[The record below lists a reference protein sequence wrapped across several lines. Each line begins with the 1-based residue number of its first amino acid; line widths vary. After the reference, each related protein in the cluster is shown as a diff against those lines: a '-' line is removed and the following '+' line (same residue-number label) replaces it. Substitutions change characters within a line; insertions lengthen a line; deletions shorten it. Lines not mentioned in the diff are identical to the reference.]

1 MMKILITGGSGFLG
15 TALTQSLK
23 THGVQG
29 DTASVTWVSRSVEKE
44 KTKNIADDVISYDDL
59 ASTNETY
66 DVIINL
72 AGAGIADS
80 RWTDARKQELFD
92 SRLKPTQAVIDYIE
106 RIGNKPK
113 LLISGSAIGWY
124 GIQKENDPTALDE
137 TSPMT
142 KTDFAHEICE
152 AWEQLALTAQD
163 AVTDTVTDAVPVAIV
178 RTGVVIA
185 PEGGMVGRLITP
197 FKMGTGGKLGNG
209 QQIMSWISRTDW
221 VRAVIFIIEQ
231 NLTHT
236 LPTEQIYNL
245 TNPTPISNAAFTDA
259 MGTWLHRPTLMT
271 LPAFVVKTMFG
282 EMSTLLLDGQRVVPT
297 ALLDKGFEFND
308 LTVLDALKS

>member
-1 MMKILITGGSGFLG
+1 MKILITGGSGFLG

-23 THGVQG
+23 THGVKG

-59 ASTNETY
+59 ASTNERY

-80 RWTDARKQELFD
+80 RWTNARKQELFD

-106 RIGNKPK
+106 RMGNKPK

-124 GIQKENDPTALDE
+124 GIQHENDPTALDE
-137 TSPMT
+137 TSPVT
-142 KTDFAHEICE
+142 KTDFAHEICQ
-152 AWEQLALTAQD
+152 AWEQLALTAQG
-163 AVTDTVTDAVPVAIV
+163 VVTDAVPVAIV

-236 LPTEQIYNL
+236 LPPQQIYNL

-259 MGTWLHRPTLMT
+259 MGTWLHRPTVMT
-271 LPAFVVKTMFG
+271 LPAFLVKTMFG

>member
-1 MMKILITGGSGFLG
+1 MMKIHITGGSGFLV

-59 ASTNETY
+59 ASTDQTY

-142 KTDFAHEICE
+142 KTDFAHEICQ
-152 AWEQLALTAQD
+152 AWEQLALTAQG
-163 AVTDTVTDAVPVAIV
+163 VVTDAVPVAIV

-236 LPTEQIYNL
+236 LPTQQIYNL

-259 MGTWLHRPTLMT
+259 MGTWLHRPTLMN

-297 ALLDKGFEFND
+297 ALLDQGFEFND

>member
-23 THGVQG
+23 THGVKG
-29 DTASVTWVSRSVEKE
+29 EIASVTWVSRSVKKE

-124 GIQKENDPTALDE
+124 GIQQENDPTALDE
-137 TSPMT
+137 TSPVT
-142 KTDFAHEICE
+142 KTDFAHEICQ

-236 LPTEQIYNL
+236 LPTQQIYNL

-259 MGTWLHRPTLMT
+259 MGTWLHRPTVMT

-282 EMSTLLLDGQRVVPT
+282 EMSTLLLDGQRVVPKS
-297 ALLDKGFEFND
+297 LLAKRFEFKD
-308 LTVLDALKS
+308 LTVLDALQD

>member
-1 MMKILITGGSGFLG
+1 MKILITGGSGFLG

-23 THGVQG
+23 THGVKG

-59 ASTNETY
+59 ASTNERY

-80 RWTDARKQELFD
+80 RWTNARKQELFD

-106 RIGNKPK
+106 RMGNKPK

-124 GIQKENDPTALDE
+124 GIQHENDPTALDE
-137 TSPMT
+137 TSPVT
-142 KTDFAHEICE
+142 KTDFAHEICQ
-152 AWEQLALTAQD
+152 AWEQLALTAQG
-163 AVTDTVTDAVPVAIV
+163 VVTDAVPVAIV

-236 LPTEQIYNL
+236 LPTQQIYNL

>member
-1 MMKILITGGSGFLG
+1 MMNILITGGSGFLG

-23 THGVQG
+23 THGVKG

-59 ASTNETY
+59 ASTNERY

-80 RWTDARKQELFD
+80 RWTNARKQELFD

-106 RIGNKPK
+106 RMGNKPK

-137 TSPMT
+137 TSPVT
-142 KTDFAHEICE
+142 TTDFAHEICQ

-163 AVTDTVTDAVPVAIV
+163 AVTDAVPVAIV

-236 LPTEQIYNL
+236 LPTQQIYNL

-259 MGTWLHRPTLMT
+259 MGTWLHRPTVMT

>member
-1 MMKILITGGSGFLG
+1 MKILITGGSGFLG

-23 THGVQG
+23 THGVKG

-59 ASTNETY
+59 ASTNERY

-80 RWTDARKQELFD
+80 RWTNARKQELFD

-106 RIGNKPK
+106 RMGNKPK

-124 GIQKENDPTALDE
+124 GIQHENDPTALDE
-137 TSPMT
+137 TSPVT
-142 KTDFAHEICE
+142 KTDFAHEICQ
-152 AWEQLALTAQD
+152 AWEQLALTAQG
-163 AVTDTVTDAVPVAIV
+163 VVTDAVPVAIV

-236 LPTEQIYNL
+236 LPTQQIYNL

-259 MGTWLHRPTLMT
+259 MGTWLHRPTVMT

-297 ALLDKGFEFND
+297 ALLNKGFEFND

>member
-44 KTKNIADDVISYDDL
+44 KTRNIADDVISYDDL

-124 GIQKENDPTALDE
+124 GIQQENDPTALDE
-137 TSPMT
+137 TSPVT
-142 KTDFAHEICE
+142 KTDFAHEICQ

-163 AVTDTVTDAVPVAIV
+163 AVTDAATDAVPVAIV

-209 QQIMSWISRTDW
+209 QQIMSWISRIDW

-236 LPTEQIYNL
+236 LPTQQIYNL
-245 TNPTPISNAAFTDA
+245 THPTPISNAAFTDA

-297 ALLDKGFEFND
+297 ALMDHGFEFND

>member
-1 MMKILITGGSGFLG
+1 MKILITGGSGFLG

-23 THGVQG
+23 THGVKG
-29 DTASVTWVSRSVEKE
+29 DTASVTWISRSVEKE

-80 RWTDARKQELFD
+80 RWTEARKQELFD

-106 RIGNKPK
+106 RMGNKPK

-124 GIQKENDPTALDE
+124 GIQQENDPTALDE
-137 TSPMT
+137 TSPVT
-142 KTDFAHEICE
+142 KTDFAHEICQ
-152 AWEQLALTAQD
+152 AWEQLALTAQGV
-163 AVTDTVTDAVPVAIV
+163 VTDTVPVMIV

-236 LPTEQIYNL
+236 LPTQQIYNL

-259 MGTWLHRPTLMT
+259 MGTWLHRPTVMT
-271 LPAFVVKTMFG
+271 LPAFLVKTMFG

-297 ALLDKGFEFND
+297 ALLDKGFKFND
-308 LTVLDALKS
+308 LTVLDALKR

>member
-1 MMKILITGGSGFLG
+1 MKILITGGSGFLG

-23 THGVQG
+23 THGVKG
-29 DTASVTWVSRSVEKE
+29 EIASVTWVSRSVKKE

-124 GIQKENDPTALDE
+124 GIQQENDPTALDE
-137 TSPMT
+137 TSPVT
-142 KTDFAHEICE
+142 KTDFAHEICQ

-236 LPTEQIYNL
+236 LPTQQIYNL

-259 MGTWLHRPTLMT
+259 MGTWLHRPTVMT

-282 EMSTLLLDGQRVVPT
+282 EMSTLLLDGQRVVPKS
-297 ALLDKGFEFND
+297 LLAKRFEFKD
-308 LTVLDALKS
+308 LTVLDALQD

>member
-1 MMKILITGGSGFLG
+1 MKILITGGSGFLG

-23 THGVQG
+23 THGVKG
-29 DTASVTWVSRSVEKE
+29 ATASVTWVSRSVEKE

-106 RIGNKPK
+106 RMGNKPK

-142 KTDFAHEICE
+142 KTDFAHEICQ
-152 AWEQLALTAQD
+152 AWEQLALTAQ
-163 AVTDTVTDAVPVAIV
+163 DAVPVAIV

-236 LPTEQIYNL
+236 LPTQQIYNL

>member
-1 MMKILITGGSGFLG
+1 MKILITGGSGFLG

-23 THGVQG
+23 THGVKG

-59 ASTNETY
+59 ASTDQTY

-106 RIGNKPK
+106 RVGNKPK

-124 GIQKENDPTALDE
+124 GIQHENDPTALDE

-142 KTDFAHEICE
+142 KTDFAHEICQ
-152 AWEQLALTAQD
+152 AWEQLALTAQ
-163 AVTDTVTDAVPVAIV
+163 DAVPVAIV

-236 LPTEQIYNL
+236 LSTEQIYNL
-245 TNPTPISNAAFTDA
+245 TNPTPITNAAFTDA
-259 MGTWLHRPTLMT
+259 MGTWLHRPTVMT

-308 LTVLDALKS
+308 LTVLDALKR

>member
-23 THGVQG
+23 THGVKG

-59 ASTNETY
+59 ASTDQTY

-80 RWTDARKQELFD
+80 RWTEVRKQELFD

-106 RIGNKPK
+106 RVGNKPK

-142 KTDFAHEICE
+142 KTDFAHEICQ
-152 AWEQLALTAQD
+152 AWEQLALTAQ
-163 AVTDTVTDAVPVAIV
+163 DAVPVAIV

-236 LPTEQIYNL
+236 LPTQQIYNL

-259 MGTWLHRPTLMT
+259 MGTWLHRPTVMT

-297 ALLDKGFEFND
+297 ALLDKGFKFND

>member
-1 MMKILITGGSGFLG
+1 MKILITGGSGFLG

-23 THGVQG
+23 THGVKG

-59 ASTNETY
+59 ASTNERY

-72 AGAGIADS
+72 AGADIADS
-80 RWTDARKQELFD
+80 RWTDARKQELLD

-137 TSPMT
+137 TSPVT
-142 KTDFAHEICE
+142 TTDFAHEICQ
-152 AWEQLALTAQD
+152 AWEQLALTAQ
-163 AVTDTVTDAVPVAIV
+163 DTVTDAVPVAIV

-185 PEGGMVGRLITP
+185 PEGGMVGLLITP

-209 QQIMSWISRTDW
+209 QQIMSWISRSDW

-297 ALLDKGFEFND
+297 ALLDQGFEFND

>member
-1 MMKILITGGSGFLG
+1 MKILITGGSGFLG

-23 THGVQG
+23 THGVKG

-59 ASTNETY
+59 ASTNERY

-72 AGAGIADS
+72 AGADIADS
-80 RWTDARKQELFD
+80 RWTDARKQELLD

-137 TSPMT
+137 TSPVT
-142 KTDFAHEICE
+142 TTDFAHEICQ
-152 AWEQLALTAQD
+152 AWEQLALTAQ
-163 AVTDTVTDAVPVAIV
+163 DTVTDAVPVAIV

-185 PEGGMVGRLITP
+185 PEGGMVGLLITP

-209 QQIMSWISRTDW
+209 QQIMSWISRSDW

-297 ALLDKGFEFND
+297 ALLEKGFEFND

>member
-1 MMKILITGGSGFLG
+1 MKILITGGSGFLG

-23 THGVQG
+23 THGVKG

-59 ASTNETY
+59 ASTNQTY

-92 SRLKPTQAVIDYIE
+92 SRLKLTQAVIDYIE
-106 RIGNKPK
+106 RMGNKPK

-124 GIQKENDPTALDE
+124 GIQKENDPNALDE

-142 KTDFAHEICE
+142 KTDFAHEICQ
-152 AWEQLALTAQD
+152 AWEQLALTAQ
-163 AVTDTVTDAVPVAIV
+163 DTVTDAVPVAIV

-209 QQIMSWISRTDW
+209 KQIMSWISRTDW

-236 LPTEQIYNL
+236 LPTQQIYNL

-259 MGTWLHRPTLMT
+259 MGIWLHRPTVMT

-297 ALLDKGFEFND
+297 ALLDQGFEFND

>member
-23 THGVQG
+23 THGVKG
-29 DTASVTWVSRSVEKE
+29 DTTSVTWVSRSVEKE

-92 SRLKPTQAVIDYIE
+92 SRLKPTQAVIDYIA

-113 LLISGSAIGWY
+113 LFISGSAIGWY
-124 GIQKENDPTALDE
+124 GIQQENDPTALDE

-142 KTDFAHEICE
+142 KTDFAHEICQ
-152 AWEQLALTAQD
+152 AWEQLALTAQ
-163 AVTDTVTDAVPVAIV
+163 DAVPVAIV

-185 PEGGMVGRLITP
+185 PDGGMVGRLITP

-236 LPTEQIYNL
+236 LPTQQIYNL

-259 MGTWLHRPTLMT
+259 MGTWLHRPTVMT

-297 ALLDKGFEFND
+297 ALLNKGFEFND

>member
-1 MMKILITGGSGFLG
+1 MMNILITGGSGFLG

-23 THGVQG
+23 SHGVKG

-44 KTKNIADDVISYDDL
+44 KTKNIADDVISYDDF

-80 RWTDARKQELFD
+80 RWTEARKQDLFD
-92 SRLKPTQAVIDYIE
+92 SRLNPTQAVIDYIE
-106 RIGNKPK
+106 RMDNKPK

-124 GIQKENDPTALDE
+124 GTQKENDPTALDE

-142 KTDFAHEICE
+142 KTDFAHEICR

-163 AVTDTVTDAVPVAIV
+163 TATNAVTDAVPVAIV

-236 LPTEQIYNL
+236 LPNLQIYNL

-259 MGTWLHRPTLMT
+259 MGTWLHRPTVMT

-297 ALLDKGFEFND
+297 ALLNKGFEFND

>member
-59 ASTNETY
+59 ASTNERY

-142 KTDFAHEICE
+142 KTDFAHEICQ

-163 AVTDTVTDAVPVAIV
+163 AVTVAIV

-236 LPTEQIYNL
+236 LPTQQIYNL

-259 MGTWLHRPTLMT
+259 MGTWLHRPTVMT

-297 ALLDKGFEFND
+297 ALLDQGFEFND

>member
-15 TALTQSLK
+15 TTLTQSLK
-23 THGVQG
+23 THGVKG

-59 ASTNETY
+59 ASTNERY

-72 AGAGIADS
+72 AGADIADS
-80 RWTDARKQELFD
+80 RWTDARKQELLD

-137 TSPMT
+137 TSPVT
-142 KTDFAHEICE
+142 TTDFAHEICQ
-152 AWEQLALTAQD
+152 AWEQLALTAQ
-163 AVTDTVTDAVPVAIV
+163 DTVTDAVPVAIV

-185 PEGGMVGRLITP
+185 PEGGMVGLLITP

-209 QQIMSWISRTDW
+209 QQIMSWISRSDW

-297 ALLDKGFEFND
+297 ALLDQGFEFND

>member
-1 MMKILITGGSGFLG
+1 
-15 TALTQSLK
+15 
-23 THGVQG
+23 
-29 DTASVTWVSRSVEKE
+29 
-44 KTKNIADDVISYDDL
+44 
-59 ASTNETY
+59 
-66 DVIINL
+66 
-72 AGAGIADS
+72 
-80 RWTDARKQELFD
+80 
-92 SRLKPTQAVIDYIE
+92 
-106 RIGNKPK
+106 
-113 LLISGSAIGWY
+113 
-124 GIQKENDPTALDE
+124 
-137 TSPMT
+137 
-142 KTDFAHEICE
+142 
-152 AWEQLALTAQD
+152 
-163 AVTDTVTDAVPVAIV
+163 
-178 RTGVVIA
+178 
-185 PEGGMVGRLITP
+185 MVGRLITP

-209 QQIMSWISRTDW
+209 RQIMSWISRIDW

-236 LPTEQIYNL
+236 LPTQQIYNL

>member
-1 MMKILITGGSGFLG
+1 MMNILITGGSGFLG

-23 THGVQG
+23 SHGVKG

-59 ASTNETY
+59 ASTDQTY

-106 RIGNKPK
+106 RMGNKPK

-142 KTDFAHEICE
+142 TTDFAHEICQK
-152 AWEQLALTAQD
+152 WEQLALTAQY
-163 AVTDTVTDAVPVAIV
+163 AVTDAVPVAIV

-185 PEGGMVGRLITP
+185 PEGGMVGRLIIP

-209 QQIMSWISRTDW
+209 QQIMSWISRSDW

-236 LPTEQIYNL
+236 LPTQQIYNL
-245 TNPTPISNAAFTDA
+245 THPTPISNAAFTDA
-259 MGTWLHRPTLMT
+259 MGTWLHRPTVMT

-297 ALLDKGFEFND
+297 ALLNKGFEFND

>member
-1 MMKILITGGSGFLG
+1 M
-15 TALTQSLK
+15 
-23 THGVQG
+23 
-29 DTASVTWVSRSVEKE
+29 
-44 KTKNIADDVISYDDL
+44 
-59 ASTNETY
+59 
-66 DVIINL
+66 
-72 AGAGIADS
+72 
-80 RWTDARKQELFD
+80 FD

-142 KTDFAHEICE
+142 KTDFAHEICQ

-163 AVTDTVTDAVPVAIV
+163 AVTDAVTDAVPVAIV

-209 QQIMSWISRTDW
+209 RQIMSWISRIDW

-236 LPTEQIYNL
+236 LPTQQIYNL

-297 ALLDKGFEFND
+297 ALLDQGFEFND

>member
-29 DTASVTWVSRSVEKE
+29 GTASVTWVSRSVEKE
-44 KTKNIADDVISYDDL
+44 KTKNMADDVISYDDL
-59 ASTNETY
+59 ASTNERY

-124 GIQKENDPTALDE
+124 GIQHENDPTALDE
-137 TSPMT
+137 TSPVT
-142 KTDFAHEICE
+142 KTDFAHEICQ

-163 AVTDTVTDAVPVAIV
+163 AVTDAVTDAVPVAIV
-178 RTGVVIA
+178 RTGMVIA

-236 LPTEQIYNL
+236 LPTQQIYNL

-259 MGTWLHRPTLMT
+259 MGTWLHRPTVMT

-297 ALLDKGFEFND
+297 ALLDQGFEFND

>member
-23 THGVQG
+23 THGVKG
-29 DTASVTWVSRSVEKE
+29 DTTSVTWVSRSVEKE

-92 SRLKPTQAVIDYIE
+92 SRLKPTQAVIDYIA

-113 LLISGSAIGWY
+113 LFISGSAIGWY
-124 GIQKENDPTALDE
+124 GIQQENDPTALDE

-142 KTDFAHEICE
+142 KTDFAHEICQ
-152 AWEQLALTAQD
+152 AWEQLALTAQ
-163 AVTDTVTDAVPVAIV
+163 DAVPVAIV

-209 QQIMSWISRTDW
+209 RQIMSWISRIDW

-236 LPTEQIYNL
+236 LPTQQIYNL

-297 ALLDKGFEFND
+297 ALMDQDFEFND

>member
-1 MMKILITGGSGFLG
+1 LC
-15 TALTQSLK
+15 
-23 THGVQG
+23 
-29 DTASVTWVSRSVEKE
+29 
-44 KTKNIADDVISYDDL
+44 
-59 ASTNETY
+59 
-66 DVIINL
+66 
-72 AGAGIADS
+72 
-80 RWTDARKQELFD
+80 
-92 SRLKPTQAVIDYIE
+92 
-106 RIGNKPK
+106 
-113 LLISGSAIGWY
+113 GSAIGWY

-142 KTDFAHEICE
+142 KTDFAHEICQ

-163 AVTDTVTDAVPVAIV
+163 AATDTVTDAVTDAVPVAIV

-236 LPTEQIYNL
+236 LPTQQIYNL
-245 TNPTPISNAAFTDA
+245 TNPTPISNTAFTDA

>member
-15 TALTQSLK
+15 TALTRSLK
-23 THGVQG
+23 THGVKG
-29 DTASVTWVSRSVEKE
+29 DIASVTWVSCSVEKE

-59 ASTNETY
+59 ASTDQTY

-80 RWTDARKQELFD
+80 RWTNARKQELFD

-106 RIGNKPK
+106 RMGNKPK

-124 GIQKENDPTALDE
+124 GIQQENDPTALDE

-142 KTDFAHEICE
+142 KTDFAHEICQ

-163 AVTDTVTDAVPVAIV
+163 AVTDAVTDAVPVAIV

-209 QQIMSWISRTDW
+209 QQIMSWISRSDW

-236 LPTEQIYNL
+236 LPTQQIYNL

-297 ALLDKGFEFND
+297 ALLDKGFKFND
-308 LTVLDALKS
+308 LTVLDALKR

>member
-23 THGVQG
+23 SHGVKG

-59 ASTNETY
+59 ASSNEAY

-72 AGAGIADS
+72 AGAGIAD
-80 RWTDARKQELFD
+80 FD

-137 TSPMT
+137 TSPVT
-142 KTDFAHEICE
+142 KTDFAHEICQ

-163 AVTDTVTDAVPVAIV
+163 AVPVAIV
-178 RTGVVIA
+178 RTGAVIA
-185 PEGGMVGRLITP
+185 PEGGIVGRLITP

-236 LPTEQIYNL
+236 LPTQQIYNL

-297 ALLDKGFEFND
+297 ALLEKGFEFND

>member
-23 THGVQG
+23 TQGVKG

-124 GIQKENDPTALDE
+124 GIQQENDPTALDE
-137 TSPMT
+137 TSPVT
-142 KTDFAHEICE
+142 KTDFAHEICQK
-152 AWEQLALTAQD
+152 WEQLALTA
-163 AVTDTVTDAVPVAIV
+163 TDAVPVAIV

-236 LPTEQIYNL
+236 LPTQQIYNL
-245 TNPTPISNAAFTDA
+245 TNPTPISNAAFTNA

>member
-1 MMKILITGGSGFLG
+1 MKILITGGSGFLG

-23 THGVQG
+23 THGVKG
-29 DTASVTWVSRSVEKE
+29 DTASVTWASRSVEKE
-44 KTKNIADDVISYDDL
+44 KTRNIADDVISYDDL
-59 ASTNETY
+59 ASTDHTY

-80 RWTDARKQELFD
+80 RWTDGRKQELFD

-142 KTDFAHEICE
+142 KTDFAHEICQ
-152 AWEQLALTAQD
+152 AWEQLALTAQ
-163 AVTDTVTDAVPVAIV
+163 DAVPVAIV

-236 LPTEQIYNL
+236 LPTQQIYNL
-245 TNPTPISNAAFTDA
+245 TNPTPISNTAFTDA

-297 ALLDKGFEFND
+297 ALLNKGFEFND

>member
-23 THGVQG
+23 THGAQG
-29 DTASVTWVSRSVEKE
+29 GTASVTWVSRSVEKE

-80 RWTDARKQELFD
+80 RWTEARKQELFD

-124 GIQKENDPTALDE
+124 GIQKENDQTALDE
-137 TSPMT
+137 TSPVT
-142 KTDFAHEICE
+142 KTDFAHEICQ

-163 AVTDTVTDAVPVAIV
+163 AVIDAVPVAIV

-236 LPTEQIYNL
+236 LPTQQIYNL

-259 MGTWLHRPTLMT
+259 MGTWLHRPTVMT

-297 ALLDKGFEFND
+297 ALLNKGFEFND

>member
-1 MMKILITGGSGFLG
+1 MKILITGGSGFLG

-23 THGVQG
+23 THGVKG

-59 ASTNETY
+59 ASTNERY

-80 RWTDARKQELFD
+80 RWTNARKQELFD

-106 RIGNKPK
+106 RMGNKPK

-124 GIQKENDPTALDE
+124 GIQHENDPTALDE
-137 TSPMT
+137 TSPVT
-142 KTDFAHEICE
+142 KTDFAHEICQ

-163 AVTDTVTDAVPVAIV
+163 TAKYAVTDAVPVAIV
-178 RTGVVIA
+178 RTGVVMA

-231 NLTHT
+231 NLTHI
-236 LPTEQIYNL
+236 LPTQQIYNL

-259 MGTWLHRPTLMT
+259 MGTWLHRPTVMT

-297 ALLDKGFEFND
+297 ALLDKGFKFND
-308 LTVLDALKS
+308 LTVLDALKR

>member
-1 MMKILITGGSGFLG
+1 MKILITGGSGFLG

-23 THGVQG
+23 THGVKG

-59 ASTNETY
+59 ASTNERY

-106 RIGNKPK
+106 RMGNKPK

-124 GIQKENDPTALDE
+124 GIQHENDPTALDE
-137 TSPMT
+137 TSPVT
-142 KTDFAHEICE
+142 KTDFAHEICQ
-152 AWEQLALTAQD
+152 AWEQLALTAQG
-163 AVTDTVTDAVPVAIV
+163 VVTDAVPVAIV

-236 LPTEQIYNL
+236 LPTQQIYNL

-259 MGTWLHRPTLMT
+259 MGTWLHRPTVMT

-297 ALLDKGFEFND
+297 ALLNKGFEFND

>member
-23 THGVQG
+23 THGVKG

-80 RWTDARKQELFD
+80 RWTEARKQELFD

-124 GIQKENDPTALDE
+124 GIQKENDQTALDE
-137 TSPMT
+137 TSPVT
-142 KTDFAHEICE
+142 KTDFAHEICQ

-163 AVTDTVTDAVPVAIV
+163 AVIDAVPVAIV

-236 LPTEQIYNL
+236 LPTQQIYNL

-259 MGTWLHRPTLMT
+259 MGTWLHRPTVMT

-297 ALLDKGFEFND
+297 ALLNKGFEFND